1 LNARYV
7 VAKGDSDRQFT
18 LRCKGQLK
26 EATPDQRG
34 FSLEAFHSACQGER
48 VNQSWSASISKQVA
62 SRHCYQGLDP
72 QRGVI
77 GHHCRH
83 VEQRRGRSKLFHD
96 FAIKQPED
104 KSNQK
109 ASHKLSLEARGLC
122 TSTFLVFTVTR
133 CTFSPHA

>member
-26 EATPDQRG
+26 EAAPDQRG

-48 VNQSWSASISKQVA
+48 VNQSWSASISKQAA
-62 SRHCYQGLDP
+62 STHCYQGLDP
-72 QRGVI
+72 QRG
-77 GHHCRH
+77 GDRPSLSTCRA
-83 VEQRRGRSKLFHD
+83 RRGRSKLFHD
-96 FAIKQPED
+96 FAIKQSED

-122 TSTFLVFTVTR
+122 TSTFLVLTVTR